1 MLERCEAYRILGLK
15 RKLRFGSLPI
25 TFIVVLLL
33 LKMSNVFSSQR
44 YVPASL
50 LRTCSIVRVPF
61 SELSRGSDAGIAT
74 LSLNH
79 INLSMGEILLSSL

>member
-1 MLERCEAYRILGLK
+1 
-15 RKLRFGSLPI
+15 
-25 TFIVVLLL
+25 
-33 LKMSNVFSSQR
+33 MSNVFSSQR

-79 INLSMGEILLSSL
+79 INLSMGEILLSSLGVHLKKSLSPLRTEKVLE